1 MRRFLTGIILAVPV
15 LVVGCLPPTG
25 PTEAGEGVVLL
36 GAGFVLWG
44 LAISSALFKV
54 ERKKL
59 AALIVVLGAC
69 FLIGGG
75 LMALGG
81 RWAGWWGQ

>member
-15 LVVGCLPPTG
+15 LVAGCLPIG
-25 PTEAGEGVVLL
+25 PTEAGEGVILL

-59 AALIVVLGAC
+59 AALIVVLGAF

-75 LMALGG
+75 LITLGG